1 MKAETWKWAV
11 IFCAIVLHCGI
22 PLFAQERTATALP
35 KRNLEILDSLISKNI
50 ALQIIKQLR
59 SPLFPAYLIQQVSD
73 SSAVRDTL
81 RLRSNSH
88 EAAWMLEQ
96 ALFSQLPR
104 KKRYRMS
111 DSATPHYC
119 LHLRMEEAATRY
131 ATCQSNVDLLQREIS
146 CTVHAHLETKYGTI
160 QELQSLSEISRD
172 TISRRFVANLEN
184 KQYAFTQA
192 NVPEVPPNFW
202 KQVVEPALVIAAAGI
217 MVALFFFVR
226 TQ

>member
-1 MKAETWKWAV
+1 MKNEMWKWVVA
-11 IFCAIVLHCGI
+11 FCAILLCCSIV
-22 PLFAQERTATALP
+22 LFAQERISTTLP

-50 ALQIIKQLR
+50 APKIIKQLR
-59 SPLFPAYLIQQVSD
+59 LPIFPASLTQQMAD
-73 SSAVRDTL
+73 SSPFHDTL

-88 EAAWMLEQ
+88 EAAWILEQ

-104 KKRYRMS
+104 KKRYRTS
-111 DSATPHYC
+111 DSATPQYC

-131 ATCQSNVDLLQREIS
+131 TACQDNVDLLQRDIL
-146 CTVHAHLETKYGTI
+146 CTVHAHLETKYGAI
-160 QELQSLSEISRD
+160 QELQSLSELARD
-172 TISRRFVANLEN
+172 TISRRLVANLEN
-184 KQYAFTQA
+184 KQYPFTQA
-192 NVPEVPPNFW
+192 NVPDAPPNFW

>member
-1 MKAETWKWAV
+1 MMAETWKRTV
-11 IFCAIVLHCGI
+11 IFCAILLLCSI
-22 PLFAQERTATALP
+22 PLFPQDRTVTALP
-35 KRNLEILDSLISKNI
+35 KRNLEVLDSLISKNI
-50 ALQIIKQLR
+50 APNIIKQLR
-59 SPLFPAYLIQQVSD
+59 SPLFPAYLTQQVSD
-73 SSAVRDTL
+73 SSAFRDTL

-104 KKRYRMS
+104 KKRYRTS

-119 LHLRMEEAATRY
+119 LHLRMEDAATRY
-131 ATCQSNVDLLQREIS
+131 TACQNNVDVLQREIS

-160 QELQSLSEISRD
+160 QELQSMSEISRD
-172 TISRRFVANLEN
+172 TISRRIVANLEN

-192 NVPEVPPNFW
+192 NVPDAPPNFW
-202 KQVVEPALVIAAAGI
+202 KQVIEPALVIAAAGI